1 MDVSLETPLG
11 DYVPWESPENI
22 LFTKVIQSLLVKRAS
37 GSLRTS
43 VMVFLGHFV
52 LLGDVTQLASYSIGD
67 DRVSKKR
74 DQVAVLNSQKQ
85 ERYSYHN
92 EQQDWRG
99 NQEGLT

>member
-1 MDVSLETPLG
+1 MDVSLKTPLG

-43 VMVFLGHFV
+43 VMVFLGRFV

-74 DQVAVLNSQKQ
+74 DQWQYLILRSKRGTVIITNSRIGVAT
-85 ERYSYHN
+85 R
-92 EQQDWRG
+92 RA
-99 NQEGLT
+99 